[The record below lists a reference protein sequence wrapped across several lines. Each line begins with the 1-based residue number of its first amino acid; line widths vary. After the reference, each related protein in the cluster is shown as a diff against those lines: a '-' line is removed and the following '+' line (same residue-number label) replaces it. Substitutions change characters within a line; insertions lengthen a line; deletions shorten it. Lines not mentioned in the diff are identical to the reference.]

1 MWARSGWALV
11 GVGILA
17 LAACSNIISSQQ
29 NESRETA
36 DAVRAVDL
44 QPRFPASPVP
54 ATAVPRGSSGA
65 SYYGSN
71 TVIEGVQSS
80 PQAASGGEGYDLNFE
95 NAPVVT
101 VAKVI
106 LGDILQAGYTIDPR
120 VQGTVT
126 LASGRPVPRS
136 DLLYVLENALRL
148 SNVALVGDQRDY
160 RLIPASEAVGQGG
173 IDRSAGR
180 AQAGYGITVIP
191 LRYVSSPTLLKLLD
205 SFATKPGTVRA
216 DGGRN
221 MLIVQGTGTERQN
234 ALDVAL
240 SFDADWMRGQSVGI
254 FTIRNGTPA
263 PIISELEKIMDT
275 GEGGLSANL
284 VKLQAIARLN
294 AILVVAAKPEL
305 LRSAGTWIGRL
316 DRADAEATGVRVY
329 QVRYGDARQ
338 LARLLSDMFVGRQ
351 GGGLDNA
358 TNQLAPGSGAIIQSS
373 SDGLPQ
379 AGLRLGGAANPA
391 GIGTGGT
398 QVGNAGGINTRPQG
412 STLQPGGAR
421 QPAGADTTISFGG
434 NGAPIL
440 TGVRITADTTNNSIL
455 IYANQENY
463 RTIERTLAQL
473 DKPQLQVAIDA
484 TIAEITL
491 NENLAYGV
499 QAFLKSSDVGLGR
512 DKGSLLS
519 TQSSALAA
527 ATTTAVQSMIS
538 RVLPGF
544 NFLLGPEAEPRL
556 ILDALRTITDV
567 KVISTPS
574 VVVLDN
580 QIATLQVGDQVPIST
595 GTATVLSG
603 ANPIVSSIDYRN
615 TGVILRVVPRINVNG
630 NVLLDVEQEISNVN
644 GNANTLT
651 PTVSQR
657 KVKSS
662 IGVASGQTVLLAG
675 LISERQEND
684 QNSIP
689 FLDQLGE
696 LGKTL
701 GHTTK
706 ATQRTELI
714 IFIRPQIIRDG
725 LDASRIAEEL
735 RSKMRGSRVG
745 SSELLKL
752 PQLPPPPRA
761 PAPPPNPLLVA
772 PAPATPLTPPG
783 APLSVRN

>member
-1 MWARSGWALV
+1 ML
-11 GVGILA
+11 GILAVA
-17 LAACSNIISSQQ
+17 LAACSNVITSQQ
-29 NESRETA
+29 DQSRDTA
-36 DAVRAVDL
+36 DSVRSVDL
-44 QPRFPASPVP
+44 QPRYPLPPAGEPRVP
-54 ATAVPRGSSGA
+54 PGSRGA
-65 SYYGSN
+65 NYYGA
-71 TVIEGVQSS
+71 TVIEGVQKPPS
-80 PQAASGGEGYDLNFE
+80 PGNGEGYDLNFE

-148 SNVALVGDQRDY
+148 SNVALVGDQRGY

-173 IDRSAGR
+173 VDRVGSRQVQPGF
-180 AQAGYGITVIP
+180 GITVIP
-191 LRYVSSPTLLKLLD
+191 LQYVSAATLIKLLD

-216 DGGRN
+216 DSGRN
-221 MLIVQGTGTERQN
+221 MLIVQGTGPERQN
-234 ALDVAL
+234 AVDTAL

-254 FTIRNGTPA
+254 YPVRNSTPE
-263 PIISELEKIMDT
+263 PIITELEKIMDS
-275 GEGGLSANL
+275 GDGGLSANL
-284 VKLQAIARLN
+284 IKLQPIARLN

-305 LRSAGTWIGRL
+305 LRSAGTWITRL
-316 DRADAEATGVRVY
+316 DHADAEATGVRVY

-338 LARLLSDMFVGRQ
+338 IARLLSDMFVGRQ
-351 GGGLDNA
+351 GGGLDSA
-358 TNQLAPGSGAIIQSS
+358 TNQLAPGGGAIVTS

-379 AGLRLGGAANPA
+379 AGLRLSGASNPAGTQIGGAGGAA
-391 GIGTGGT
+391 GT
-398 QVGNAGGINTRPQG
+398 QIGSGGAAAATQSNAPRTGAVQAQAGAGGAT
-412 STLQPGGAR
+412 
-421 QPAGADTTISFGG
+421 SFG
-434 NGAPIL
+434 NSAPIL
-440 TGVRITADTTNNSIL
+440 SGVRITADPVNNTLL

-463 RTIERTLAQL
+463 RIIERTLGQL

-499 QAFLKSSDVGLGR
+499 QAFLKSSDVGLGP
-512 DKGSLLS
+512 DKGSLLM
-519 TQSSALAA
+519 TQSSAPAA
-527 ATTTAVQSMIS
+527 VANTAVQAMIS

-544 NFLLGPEAEPRL
+544 NFLLGKESDPRL
-556 ILDALRTITDV
+556 ILDALRSITDV

-580 QIATLQVGDQVPIST
+580 QVATLQVGDQVPIST
-595 GTATVLSG
+595 GTATVLNG

-662 IGVASGQTVLLAG
+662 IAVASGQTVLLAG
-675 LISERQEND
+675 LISERQDND

-689 FLDQLGE
+689 LLDQLGE
-696 LGKTL
+696 LGKAL
-701 GHTTK
+701 GHTAK
-706 ATQRTELI
+706 STQRTELI

-725 LDASRIAEEL
+725 VDASRVAEEL

-745 SSELLKL
+745 TSELLTL

-761 PAPPPNPLLVA
+761 PAPAPPLPA
-772 PAPATPLTPPG
+772 PVPATPLPPPG